1 VRDELKAQHETLGE
15 QQCITALEAEL
26 RLTRT
31 NGTIRGEESTSR
43 CSARRFGIWLL
54 QAATS
59 MRGSYNLLVT
69 KVMYSR
75 ERAASG

>member
-31 NGTIRGEESTSR
+31 NGTIRGEESTNR
-43 CSARRFGIWLL
+43 ENAKVQI
-54 QAATS
+54 
-59 MRGSYNLLVT
+59 LVT
-69 KVMYSR
+69 
-75 ERAASG
+75 ENQ